1 MSRQPL
7 RESDMRSLERRRMY
21 TIFHPLDAD
30 EPLPR
35 EKLVEGRRHLI
46 GEVRRLEV
54 AAALYLPALLMAI
67 YVMGSAGADPLVAFG
82 IAGLMFVAFFV
93 WVVSGKYR

>member
-1 MSRQPL
+1 MAKEPL
-7 RESDMRSLERRRMY
+7 RESDLRSLERRRMY
-21 TIFHPLDAD
+21 TIFRPLDAD

-35 EKLVEGRRHLI
+35 EKLVEGRRHLM

-54 AAALYLPALLMAI
+54 AAALYLPALFLAV
-67 YVMGSAGADPLVAFG
+67 YVMGSAGVAPLIAFG
-82 IAGLMFVAFFV
+82 VAGVMFVAFFA

>member
-1 MSRQPL
+1 MTKQPL

-21 TIFHPLDAD
+21 SIFQPLDAD

-35 EKLVEGRRHLI
+35 EKLVEGRRHKM
-46 GEVRRLEV
+46 GEVHRLEV
-54 AAALYLPALLMAI
+54 AGAFYIPALFMVV
-67 YVMGSAGADPLVAFG
+67 YVTGSAGVQPLVAFG
-82 IAGLMFVAFFV
+82 IAGLLLVGFFV